1 MFTQYLSNHSLITHQ
16 IWWTHTRLNKR
27 EKFPYWFSCHKVEGK
42 GSKGQTT
49 IDIEIILYSHY
60 VGKIGYLYGVESSV
74 DCYVMRS
81 KVKGWIDFEFT
92 RSLKSVFSICWLERH
107 LLVNNFLKLFQNW
120 KGWGLGVGWGRG
132 HI

>member
-1 MFTQYLSNHSLITHQ
+1 MFTQYLSNHSLVTHQ

-49 IDIEIILYSHY
+49 IDIDN
-60 VGKIGYLYGVESSV
+60 YLVFSLCWKNRLSRWSRKLCWLLCHEVKGQGLNWFWVH
-74 DCYVMRS
+74 
-81 KVKGWIDFEFT
+81 KVKCI
-92 RSLKSVFSICWLERH
+92 LICWLERH

-120 KGWGLGVGWGRG
+120 KGWGLGVGWGWG